1 MEQYVSQRRR
11 SWTPLTQMDPVIHLS
26 ERHRSDMSLDLS
38 GLTQKWRIK
47 YQAFINNESDFDK
60 VADALVIQNP
70 RNHFRESGKGR
81 KEKTKIRIDFEK
93 EVNTAAIENLE
104 RVFATQTPTFIEDHD
119 NGDDTVE
126 RAAVTRLTSGV
137 TAEKRF

>member
-1 MEQYVSQRRR
+1 MEQHVSQRRR

-26 ERHRSDMSLDLS
+26 ERHRSEMLLDLS

-70 RNHFRESGKGR
+70 RNHFR
-81 KEKTKIRIDFEK
+81 
-93 EVNTAAIENLE
+93 
-104 RVFATQTPTFIEDHD
+104 
-119 NGDDTVE
+119 
-126 RAAVTRLTSGV
+126 
-137 TAEKRF
+137 